1 MELLGRRELDT
12 NPVERWS
19 LDVLDECR
27 RRIFLSWGCGKMAA
41 VVKTCRPAPTPIED
55 VSKKKAVTTRA
66 YFDPAASLLINLHR
80 HSAEPGTARERTI

>member
-1 MELLGRRELDT
+1 MALLGRRELDT

-55 VSKKKAVTTRA
+55 VSEKKSGDNSSLFRSCGIAPHK
-66 YFDPAASLLINLHR
+66 PAPAF
-80 HSAEPGTARERTI
+80 G